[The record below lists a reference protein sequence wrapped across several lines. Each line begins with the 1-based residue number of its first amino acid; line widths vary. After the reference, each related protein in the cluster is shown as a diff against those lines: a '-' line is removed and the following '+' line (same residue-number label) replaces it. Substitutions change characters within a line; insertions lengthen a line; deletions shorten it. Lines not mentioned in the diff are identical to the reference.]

1 MRVDNVGI
9 CVRDLRRSVAFYGDL
24 GFETLS
30 ENERGVTVARGEAKL
45 FLFETRVG
53 GQAPARELGL
63 LENPPGLDHV
73 SLLVDD
79 VDALH
84 DELIA
89 RGIKTAGAPSDQD
102 WGARA
107 FGLLDPDGN
116 NLYFL
121 RWL

>member
-9 CVRDLRRSVAFYGDL
+9 CVRDLGRSVAFYGQL
-24 GFETLS
+24 GFEALS
-30 ENERGVTVARGEAKL
+30 ENDRGVTVARGEAKL
-45 FLFETRVG
+45 FLFEARVG
-53 GQAPARELGL
+53 GPDPARELGL
-63 LENPPGLDHV
+63 FGNPPGIDHV
-73 SLLVDD
+73 SFLVDD

-84 DELIA
+84 GELVA
-89 RGIKTAGAPSDQD
+89 RGLKTAGMPSDQD

-107 FGLLDPDGN
+107 FGLRDPDGN

>member
-24 GFETLS
+24 GFETLG
-30 ENERGVTVARGEAKL
+30 ENDRGVTMARGDAKL
-45 FLFETRVG
+45 FLFADRVG
-53 GQAPARELGL
+53 GPAPTRELGL
-63 LENPPGLDHV
+63 FGNPPGIDHV
-73 SLLVDD
+73 SFLVDD

-84 DELIA
+84 NELVA

-107 FGLLDPDGN
+107 FGLRDPDGN

-121 RWL
+121 CWL